1 MRALGIGVLVA
12 ATLAQVAVAQDPRPM
27 LPPDQGVWYQV
38 FVRSFQDSDGDGVG
52 DLNGVRQRLGYLAE
66 LGVTGIWLTPIHPS
80 PSYHGYDVSDYV
92 AVNPEFGTL
101 EDLRALLDDAHALG
115 IRVIIDFIP
124 NHSSSSHPWFLAS
137 AAGDPRYRDYYVWSS
152 DPPPWRGTRGNNA
165 WHASP
170 GSGTGG
176 DQYLGLFSGGMP
188 DLNHRNPAVVD
199 EFVSIARFWLDLGV
213 DGFRIDAVQHVIES
227 ESGQISNTPENYRWL
242 AGFLA
247 AVKRF
252 APDALF
258 MAETWTEMPAII
270 RYHTESNLGM
280 SYDYPLWSDL
290 LGAIHSR
297 SAADLAFTIAQEQ
310 ALYPPGAWRGTF
322 LSNHDQVRH
331 ATQLSLPRRDER
343 RLKLAAGLLLTLPGT
358 PFVYYGE
365 EIGMVDGPGTGDVP
379 KRTPM
384 RWEEQGPGFGF
395 TGGTPWTDGGDAI
408 AGVGVAEQ
416 LADPTSLL
424 WTYRR
429 LIALRRIHPALYG
442 PHAEP
447 LSAGPRSLLV
457 VRREGGGETLYVVAN
472 LAAQGAELDLAGLG
486 LESAVDVLSSES
498 FDAASGP
505 VTMAGLTLRVLR
517 P

>member
-1 MRALGIGVLVA
+1 MA
-12 ATLAQVAVAQDPRPM
+12 ATLAQAAVAQAAAQTPLM
-27 LPPDQGVWYQV
+27 PPNEGVWYQI
-38 FVRSFQDSDGDGVG
+38 FVRSFQDSNGDGIG
-52 DLNGVRQRLGYLAE
+52 DLNGVRQRLDYLAE
-66 LGVTGIWLTPIHPS
+66 LGITGIWLTPIHPS
-80 PSYHGYDVSDYV
+80 PSYHGYDVTDYQ
-92 AVNPEFGTL
+92 AINPDFGTL
-101 EDLRALLDDAHALG
+101 DDFKALVEDAHARG

-124 NHSSSSHPWFLAS
+124 NHSSSRHPWFLAS
-137 AAGDPRYRDYYVWSS
+137 AAGDARYRDYYVWSS

-165 WHASP
+165 WHAGP
-170 GSGTGG
+170 SGGH
-176 DQYLGLFSGGMP
+176 YLGLFTGGMP

-199 EFVSIARFWLDLGV
+199 EFVQIVRFWLDLGV

-227 ESGQISNTPENYRWL
+227 ESGQIANTPENYRWL
-242 AGFLA
+242 ADFLA
-247 AVKRF
+247 AVKRY

-270 RYHTESNLGM
+270 RYHTESNLDM

-358 PFVYYGE
+358 PFIYYGE
-365 EIGMVDGPGTGDVP
+365 EIGMVDGPGSGDVE

-384 RWEEQGPGFGF
+384 RWQEQGPGFGF
-395 TGGTPWTDGGDAI
+395 TSGRPWTDGGEAME
-408 AGVGVAEQ
+408 GVGVAEQ
-416 LADPTSLL
+416 LADGTSLL
-424 WTYRR
+424 WTYRK
-429 LIALRRIHPALYG
+429 LIALRRIYPALYG

-447 LSAGPRSLLV
+447 LDAGPRSMLV

-472 LAAQGAELDLAGLG
+472 LAAQVASLDLAEVGLS
-486 LESAVDVLSSES
+486 SATDVLTSEA
-498 FDAASGP
+498 FTGA
-505 VTMAGLTLRVLR
+505 VTVPGLTLRVLR

>member
-1 MRALGIGVLVA
+1 MRFLGLLMA
-12 ATLAQVAVAQDPRPM
+12 ATLAQSALAQSVSQAPAL

-38 FVRSFQDSDGDGVG
+38 FVRSFQDSNGDGIG
-52 DLNGVRQRLGYLAE
+52 DLNGVRQRLDYLAE
-66 LGVTGIWLTPIHPS
+66 LGITGIWLTPIHPS
-80 PSYHGYDVSDYV
+80 PSYHGYDVTDYQ
-92 AVNPEFGTL
+92 AINPDFGTL
-101 EDLRALLDDAHALG
+101 DDFNALLDAAHARG

-137 AAGDPRYRDYYVWSS
+137 AAGDARYRDYYVWSD
-152 DPPPWRGTRGNNA
+152 DPPAWRGTRGNNA
-165 WHASP
+165 WHAGP
-170 GSGTGG
+170 SGGN
-176 DQYLGLFSGGMP
+176 YLGLFTGGMP
-188 DLNHRNPAVVD
+188 DLNHRNAAVVN
-199 EFVSIARFWLDLGV
+199 EFVQIARFWLDMGV

-227 ESGQISNTPENYRWL
+227 ESGQIANTPENYRWL
-242 AGFLA
+242 ALFIA
-247 AVKRF
+247 AVKRY

-270 RYHTESNLGM
+270 RYHTESNLDM

-290 LGAIHSR
+290 LAAIHSR

-310 ALYPPGAWRGTF
+310 TLYPPGAWRGTF

-358 PFVYYGE
+358 PFIYYGE
-365 EIGMVDGPGTGDVP
+365 EIGMIDGPGTGDIP

-384 RWEEQGPGFGF
+384 RWLEQGPGFGF
-395 TGGTPWTDGGDAI
+395 TDGTPWTDGGDVI
-408 AGVGVAEQ
+408 EGVGVAEQ
-416 LADPTSLL
+416 LADGTSLL

-447 LSAGPRSLLV
+447 LDAGPRSLLV

-472 LAAQGAELDLAGLG
+472 LAAQAAELDLAQLGLG
-486 LESAVDVLSSES
+486 GATDVLTSEG
-498 FDAASGP
+498 FSGSATVP
-505 VTMAGLTLRVLR
+505 GLSLRVLR